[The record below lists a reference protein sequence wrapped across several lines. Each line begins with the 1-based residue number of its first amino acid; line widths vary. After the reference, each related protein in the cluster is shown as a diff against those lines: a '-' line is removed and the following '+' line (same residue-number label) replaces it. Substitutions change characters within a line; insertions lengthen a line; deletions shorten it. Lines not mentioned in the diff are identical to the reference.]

1 MLEQL
6 MDASVGVY
14 GVRVPAGENTA
25 RYNRLEQAEK
35 LRIDAEHLQFLQGLG
50 AVSLDWI
57 VLDDTKKAEKR
68 ASSVG
73 LPKEMSRLQRE
84 AEQQAKKAEQQ
95 AKKAEQQQA
104 KKAEQQAKKAEQQAK
119 KAEASK
125 MVEWPEELGVY
136 AGKVAWDDLTTKQ
149 RRDKIRN
156 EKWKFKK
163 TIKWPEEE
171 LGVYAGPPA
180 WDELDNRQRETKIVN
195 LRQKLGRQRSR
206 YERDKSMKTVK
217 WPEGEL
223 GVYAGKVAWDDLVD
237 TQRKSKIGYARE
249 KLKGGMS
256 RYERGKLKK
265 TAAAGGGGEGA

>member
-1 MLEQL
+1 MSSTS
-6 MDASVGVY
+6 ASSSEG
-14 GVRVPAGENTA
+14 T
-25 RYNRLEQAEK
+25 LEQAEK

-84 AEQQAKKAEQQ
+84 AE
-95 AKKAEQQQA
+95 QQA

-256 RYERGKLKK
+256 RYVRGKLKK